1 MNNMD
6 LKEYTRIGEKVF
18 SGVLPN
24 GLRIKVIE
32 KPEFV
37 TGYAVFATRYGGA
50 WRRFRLDGELID
62 TPAGIAHFL
71 EHKMFDMPDGE
82 NALEVLA
89 ANGANPNAFTASDV
103 TCYYFES
110 TESFEENLRMLLK
123 FVSTPYFTD
132 ETVQKEQGIIGQEIM
147 MGEDNPGNRI
157 YYNFLKLLY
166 SSHPIRDEIAGTV
179 ESIAGITAKTLYDCH
194 RVFYNPVNMVLIVE
208 GPVEAEK
215 IYDIAL
221 ETVTAECGT
230 MPEADFGPD
239 EGTSPHER
247 FREEAMEVSLPQFLF
262 GSKIKPEHGDLL
274 LKQKLTAT
282 LSLNLLLGTSSGFY
296 NDLYKKGLL
305 NPGFGYDADYSCDLG
320 TIFIEGESRDPSAV
334 FERFREA
341 VKDVCENGIEESY
354 FKRMKKALYGS
365 LIKSLEDFEGVCLS
379 LMDGMFSGYDP
390 MMSVQCLD
398 SVMLGDCLDFIKENL
413 SDDRLAM
420 SVINP
425 IKNGDAGNA

>member
-1 MNNMD
+1 MNNME

-123 FVSTPYFTD
+123 FVSTPYFTA

-221 ETVTAECGT
+221 ETVTSECGT

-247 FREEAMEVSLPQFLF
+247 FREEAMEVALPQFLF
-262 GSKIKPEHGDLL
+262 GSKIKPEQGDLL

-305 NPGFGYDADYSCDLG
+305 NPGFGYDADY
-320 TIFIEGESRDPSAV
+320 
-334 FERFREA
+334 
-341 VKDVCENGIEESY
+341 
-354 FKRMKKALYGS
+354 
-365 LIKSLEDFEGVCLS
+365 
-379 LMDGMFSGYDP
+379 
-390 MMSVQCLD
+390 
-398 SVMLGDCLDFIKENL
+398 
-413 SDDRLAM
+413 
-420 SVINP
+420 
-425 IKNGDAGNA
+425 